1 MENLQYCYL
10 CAIFFIF
17 LTIKLLTQRKQNLP
31 PSPFSLPIIGH
42 LHRLKFPLYK
52 SLATLLSKYGPILY
66 LRVGSRRILVVS
78 SPSAVEECFGKNDI
92 IFANRPQTMAGD
104 ILMYNHRS
112 YVWAPYGPLWRNL
125 RRVSVVEILSSF
137 NVQKLSSTREEEV
150 GNFVRRLFEDSA
162 ANGSPR
168 KVDMRYLFSL
178 LTMNV
183 SLKVVSG
190 KRGVEADKEAERTF
204 FQEFKSLFF
213 VGVGT
218 NICDFFPVLK
228 WIGFQGIEKRLKEL
242 HRRRDEYL
250 QKLVDGIR
258 LNRSRGVAAMKEEG
272 KNPPFIEKLL
282 SFQEKDPESF
292 SNEVIK
298 AMTLIMFIAGT
309 ESTVFTL
316 EWAMSLL
323 LNHPEVLERVRAEIV
338 SHVGNERLL
347 NDSDLAN
354 LPYLGCVVNEVL
366 RLYPPA
372 PLLLPHYSSQ
382 DCRVGGYEVPK
393 GTMLMVHAWAIHM
406 DPSVWDEPTKFKPER
421 FEGSFEEREGSKY
434 LPFGL
439 GRRACPG
446 AAMGLRLILLALGAA
461 IQCFEWEKVGSDKV
475 DMTPGNGTFLL
486 KAIPLEALCSPQPGL
501 VKLVSQFQTSN

>member
-1 MENLQYCYL
+1 MENLRYYF

-17 LTIKLLTQRKQNLP
+17 LTIKLLTKRKQNLP

-42 LHRLKFPLYK
+42 LHLLNFPLYK
-52 SLATLLSKYGPILY
+52 SLATLFAKYGPILY

-78 SPSAVEECFGKNDI
+78 SPSAVEECLGKNDI

-104 ILMYNHRS
+104 ILMYNRRS

-125 RRVSVVEILSSF
+125 RRVSVFEILSSF
-137 NVQKLSSTREEEV
+137 NVQKLSSIREEEV
-150 GNFVRRLFEDSA
+150 GNFVRRLSA
-162 ANGSPR
+162 SDGSTG

-190 KRGVEADKEAERTF
+190 KRVVEADEEAERMF

-242 HRRRDEYL
+242 HMRRDEYL
-250 QKLVDGIR
+250 QKLVDGVR
-258 LNRSRGVAAMKEEG
+258 LNRIRDVAAIKEEG

-282 SFQEKDPESF
+282 SFQEKDPEFF

-298 AMTLIMFIAGT
+298 AMALMMFIAGT

-323 LNHPEVLERVRAEIV
+323 LKHPEVLERVRAEIV
-338 SHVGNERLL
+338 SHVGHERLL

-372 PLLLPHYSSQ
+372 PLLLPHYSSE

-393 GTMLMVHAWAIHM
+393 GTLLMVHAWAIHR

-421 FEGSFEEREGSKY
+421 FEGSLEEKEGSKY

-446 AAMGLRLILLALGAA
+446 AAMGLRLILLALGVA

-486 KAIPLEALCSPQPGL
+486 KAIPLEALCSPRPGL
-501 VKLVSQFQTSN
+501 LKLLSQIQTSK